1 MKRLCHILP
10 TEGSIYIA
18 HNFVPVVMC
27 SQRRPDIELDS
38 ILRLTVEVPTDETTD
53 WLTDELRAR
62 SIHKEFRDEKL
73 LDGTTVNDLWK
84 KHILVENDSNVME
97 VMKRFI
103 DGLPSKE
110 QNYLFCVGEVN
121 VPSLVW
127 GSDSD

>member
-1 MKRLCHILP
+1 MLP
-10 TEGSIYIA
+10 TEGSIHIA
-18 HNFVPVVMC
+18 HNNFVPVVMC

-38 ILRLTVEVPTDETTD
+38 ILCLTVEVPTDETTD

-73 LDGTTVNDLWK
+73 LYGTTVNDLWRK
-84 KHILVENDSNVME
+84 YILVENDSKVME

-103 DGLPSKE
+103 DGLPSNE
-110 QNYLFCVGEVN
+110 QNWLYCVGEVN

-127 GSDSD
+127 RSDSD